1 MFFILVPTVLTQMRY
16 TTFTFIQFNRLLKFK
31 FRIFFVFYTYIFKNL
46 HVMHLKN
53 TLPKKKRPCFF
64 RRCPYTLNV
73 FR

>member
-31 FRIFFVFYTYIFKNL
+31 LRIFFVFYTYIFKNL

-53 TLPKKKRPCFF
+53 TLPKKKK
-64 RRCPYTLNV
+64 TLFLSSLSV
-73 FR
+73 YFEYI